1 MAVKVIAASMGL
13 AEIPD
18 LSQPEVRR
26 QCVIASVAGAGRVF
40 VDQGDKRLDQAGDL
54 EVVGLRMSDQQVGSF
69 VGAAAVERADNFE
82 SPFAET
88 ARIGRDP

>member
-1 MAVKVIAASMGL
+1 MKVIAASVGL

-18 LSQPEVRR
+18 LAKPEVRR
-26 QCVIASVAGAGRVF
+26 QRVVASIAGAGGVL

-54 EVVGLRMSDQQVGSF
+54 EVVGLRMSYQQVGGF